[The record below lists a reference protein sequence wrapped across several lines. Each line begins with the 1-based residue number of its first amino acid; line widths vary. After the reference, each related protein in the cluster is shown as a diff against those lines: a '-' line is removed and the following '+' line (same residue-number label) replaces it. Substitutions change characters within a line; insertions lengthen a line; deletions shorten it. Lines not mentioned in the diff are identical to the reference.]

1 MKKANH
7 LLLMTGLALVALSAC
22 KSGPATISGEV
33 TNYKGRAIE
42 CMLVTDTAYIP
53 DSLTISEDGSFIY
66 SKDLP
71 EGAEVWI
78 VAEDARGYVRT
89 YLKNGDKQHVVM
101 SASADSVYG
110 RCDVIFSGDT
120 KASEYL
126 LAFDK
131 ELGNLA
137 KWTPEEAIKYNTFK
151 EYKAALDAAA
161 DKLTTQLKATGD
173 NKFIAKEEKKL
184 NNKVLLTSFNF
195 VRGKY
200 HSGQPSDADKDF
212 LEFVE
217 TIDYNNMESAK
228 NNLIYMYI
236 NWYQTCHPDTTTGS
250 GVQYLTILKKRVS
263 NQEVIDY
270 MADSYMASYMEGG
283 ADAYLPA
290 TLEAYQQTTSNQENV
305 EKYKEMSKEL
315 IQLLPGNAAPDFA
328 IKDVKGNSLRFS
340 DIIGKGKMTYMDV
353 WATWC
358 GPCCAEIPFM
368 EKLAEHYAGNP
379 KIEIISISIDE
390 KQDKWKKKLEADKP
404 EWRQFIV
411 PDGFKSELCRE
422 YRINGIP
429 RFMLFDKDGKII
441 NVNAP
446 RPSDNSI
453 IDYLDSQLK

>member
-1 MKKANH
+1 
-7 LLLMTGLALVALSAC
+7 
-22 KSGPATISGEV
+22 
-33 TNYKGRAIE
+33 
-42 CMLVTDTAYIP
+42 
-53 DSLTISEDGSFIY
+53 
-66 SKDLP
+66 
-71 EGAEVWI
+71 
-78 VAEDARGYVRT
+78 
-89 YLKNGDKQHVVM
+89 
-101 SASADSVYG
+101 
-110 RCDVIFSGDT
+110 
-120 KASEYL
+120 
-126 LAFDK
+126 
-131 ELGNLA
+131 
-137 KWTPEEAIKYNTFK
+137 
-151 EYKAALDAAA
+151 
-161 DKLTTQLKATGD
+161 
-173 NKFIAKEEKKL
+173 
-184 NNKVLLTSFNF
+184 
-195 VRGKY
+195 
-200 HSGQPSDADKDF
+200 
-212 LEFVE
+212 
-217 TIDYNNMESAK
+217 
-228 NNLIYMYI
+228 MYI

-368 EKLAEHYAGNP
+368 EKLAEHYGGNP

-411 PDGFKSELCRE
+411 PDGFKSALCQE
-422 YRINGIP
+422 YKINGIP